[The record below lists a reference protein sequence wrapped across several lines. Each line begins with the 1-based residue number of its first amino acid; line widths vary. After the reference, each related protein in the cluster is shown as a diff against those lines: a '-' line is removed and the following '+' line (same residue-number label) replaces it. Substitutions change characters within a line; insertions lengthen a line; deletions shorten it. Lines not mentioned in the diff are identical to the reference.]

1 MQLRRKFL
9 SIVGENLSEKAR
21 TFKQFADNYGDRDFS
36 TPSALDLAIAG
47 HQLHDVV
54 EKFQSGVAVSLRNIH
69 AAIGTQEEKKKQVE
83 VSVSVMS
90 KTLQQIKRSFRSIE
104 LNAPFVCV
112 SGTSS
117 VTSVTST
124 GVHEVAKVISAPVPS
139 KRAANK
145 SDSPVSVSD
154 VSSVT
159 STSDDGSSKP
169 KEAKGRRTA
178 NNMTVSFANVLN
190 ESDRKNVRLADIR
203 VTVDAKSVVMPTAN
217 QVGNGVVN
225 GDLGAA
231 DRNRDGAPA
240 AKNKNGGAG
249 GADRNA
255 VHSGFGGKCYNCD
268 QPGHLARNCPSASGA
283 GDTSRNVARNGHGGK
298 CYNCDQPG
306 HLARNCSSDSARPR
320 VGNCYNCN
328 QSGHLARDCRNTSGE
343 PRGGNDRHTV
353 EHRRRDT
360 TPAQPRESEDVTAQ
374 LRRAKLENAKLK
386 RDLEASERA
395 RKH

>member
-1 MQLRRKFL
+1 M
-9 SIVGENLSEKAR
+9 
-21 TFKQFADNYGDRDFS
+21 
-36 TPSALDLAIAG
+36 
-47 HQLHDVV
+47 
-54 EKFQSGVAVSLRNIH
+54 
-69 AAIGTQEEKKKQVE
+69 
-83 VSVSVMS
+83 SVMS
-90 KTLQQIKRSFRSIE
+90 KTLQQIKRSFRPIE

-139 KRAANK
+139 KRAASK

-190 ESDRKNVRLADIR
+190 ESDRKNVRPADIR

-217 QVGNGVVN
+217 QVGNGVIN

-231 DRNRDGAPA
+231 DRNRVGAPA

-249 GADRNA
+249 GADCNA
-255 VHSGFGGKCYNCD
+255 VHSGFGGKCYNCN

-306 HLARNCSSDSARPR
+306 HLARNCSSDSARSRVGNCYGAGDTSRNVVRNGHGGICNNCDQPGHLARNCSSDSVRPR

-328 QSGHLARDCRNTSGE
+328 QSGHWARDCRNTSGE
-343 PRGGNDRHTV
+343 PRGGNDWHTV